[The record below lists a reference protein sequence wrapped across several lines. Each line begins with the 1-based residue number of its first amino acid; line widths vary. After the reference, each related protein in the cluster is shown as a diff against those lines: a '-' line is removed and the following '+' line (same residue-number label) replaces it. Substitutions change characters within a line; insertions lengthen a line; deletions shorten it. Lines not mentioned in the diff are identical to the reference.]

1 MQINQKFFR
10 ETNGVIWENTKLIGH
25 WSWIEKVA
33 KKIEATFNS
42 YGFDLASDPPSKLE
56 MLKLNSK
63 AQVCKKVWRWL
74 FSSRFLEME
83 WIQFVI
89 K

>member
-25 WSWIEKVA
+25 ELKKVA
-33 KKIEATFNS
+33 KKIRATFYF

>member
-1 MQINQKFFR
+1 MQIKQKHFR

-25 WSWIEKVA
+25 ELQKVA
-33 KKIEATFNS
+33 KKIKATFNF